1 MLEFIKYFAWNW
13 LPVIIVLGVFVI
25 FILPLLIS
33 LFVKPYMFVNGI
45 LGFLPT
51 VIRLVPVVV
60 VGSAFWYG
68 IYWLIVTY
76 GMTVINVVFT
86 GLGVLFL
93 IFIVLPCIWI
103 LMMIAASVK

>member
-51 VIRLVPVVV
+51 VIRVVPVVV
-60 VGSAFWYG
+60 LGSGFWYG

-76 GMTVINVVFT
+76 GMTVINTVFT
-86 GLGVLFL
+86 GLGILFG
-93 IFIVLPCIWI
+93 IVIVLPAMCI
-103 LMMIAASVK
+103 LMLIASSLK

>member
-13 LPVIIVLGVFVI
+13 LPVIIILGVFVI
-25 FILPLLIS
+25 FIMPLLIS

-51 VIRLVPVVV
+51 VIRVVPVVV
-60 VGSAFWYG
+60 LGSGFWYG

-76 GMTVINVVFT
+76 GMTVINTVFT
-86 GLGVLFL
+86 GLGILFG
-93 IFIVLPCIWI
+93 IVIVLPAMCI
-103 LMMIAASVK
+103 LMLIASSLK

>member
-25 FILPLLIS
+25 FIMPLLIS

-45 LGFLPT
+45 LGFLPS

-76 GMTVINVVFT
+76 GMTVINVVIT
-86 GLGVLFL
+86 GLGVLF
-93 IFIVLPCIWI
+93 IVFVMIPAMFI
-103 LMMIAASVK
+103 LMLIASSLK

>member
-60 VGSAFWYG
+60 LGSGFWYG

-76 GMTVINVVFT
+76 GMTVINTVFT
-86 GLGVLFL
+86 GLGILFG
-93 IFIVLPCIWI
+93 IVIVLPAMCI
-103 LMMIAASVK
+103 LMLIASSLK

>member
-25 FILPLLIS
+25 FIMPLLIS

-51 VIRLVPVVV
+51 VIRVVPVVV
-60 VGSAFWYG
+60 LGSGFWYG

-76 GMTVINVVFT
+76 GMTVINTVFT
-86 GLGVLFL
+86 GLGILFG
-93 IFIVLPCIWI
+93 IVIVLPAMCI
-103 LMMIAASVK
+103 LMLIASSLK

>member
-13 LPVIIVLGVFVI
+13 LPVIIVLVVFVI
-25 FILPLLIS
+25 FIMPLLIS

-51 VIRLVPVVV
+51 VIRVVPVVV
-60 VGSAFWYG
+60 LGSGFWYG

-76 GMTVINVVFT
+76 GMTVINTVFT
-86 GLGVLFL
+86 GLGILFG
-93 IFIVLPCIWI
+93 IVIVLPAMCI
-103 LMMIAASVK
+103 LMLIASSLK